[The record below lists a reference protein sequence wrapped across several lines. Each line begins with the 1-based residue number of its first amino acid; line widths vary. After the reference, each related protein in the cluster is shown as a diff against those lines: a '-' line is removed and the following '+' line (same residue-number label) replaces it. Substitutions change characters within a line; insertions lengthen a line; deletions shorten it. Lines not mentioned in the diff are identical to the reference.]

1 MPRDRVLVALAADD
15 PRSSFGTPARPR
27 LPRLLVLRALGLG
40 DLLTAVP
47 ALRALTRAYPDHER
61 LLAAPS
67 ELEPLVEMI
76 EADGQRAIHG
86 VVDLGPLE
94 PLPGELRGPEVAVN
108 LHGKGPQSHRLL
120 LATHPRRVV
129 WFENREIAESWGA
142 PRWRADEHEVT
153 RWCRLLSESGVP
165 ADPGRLDLPPPPAGP
180 ELLRG
185 ATIVHPGAGSPAR
198 RWPPQRFARVARAL
212 ADRGDR
218 VIVTGAANER
228 PLAHTVA
235 RAADLPRGSVLA
247 GEIDLRGLAQAVA
260 AARLVICGDTGI
272 GHLATAFGTPSLLL
286 FGPTPPAQW
295 GPPPDRKQHRVLWV
309 GRQADPHA
317 LRPDEGLLAI
327 TPAQVLRALEGLTG
341 HDGSRKTT
349 EAGAA
354 SGVSPVARR
363 EASATSYGR

>member
-1 MPRDRVLVALAADD
+1 MALAADD
-15 PRSSFGTPARPR
+15 PRSLFGTPARPR

-142 PRWRADEHEVT
+142 PRWRA
-153 RWCRLLSESGVP
+153 
-165 ADPGRLDLPPPPAGP
+165 
-180 ELLRG
+180 
-185 ATIVHPGAGSPAR
+185 
-198 RWPPQRFARVARAL
+198 RA
-212 ADRGDR
+212 
-218 VIVTGAANER
+218 
-228 PLAHTVA
+228 
-235 RAADLPRGSVLA
+235 
-247 GEIDLRGLAQAVA
+247 
-260 AARLVICGDTGI
+260 
-272 GHLATAFGTPSLLL
+272 
-286 FGPTPPAQW
+286 
-295 GPPPDRKQHRVLWV
+295 
-309 GRQADPHA
+309 
-317 LRPDEGLLAI
+317 
-327 TPAQVLRALEGLTG
+327 
-341 HDGSRKTT
+341 
-349 EAGAA
+349 EAG
-354 SGVSPVARR
+354 
-363 EASATSYGR
+363 